1 MLVQAPAMEMRI
13 PVRMPGRADR
23 ICTRSMVYRREAPS
37 VRAHSRRSS
46 GTSSS
51 AATVVTAMIG
61 VTPKTIRTSLGIP
74 DPEPDDEQRDE
85 GQRRQRAEYPDDR
98 IDQMPR
104 DQGSGHS
111 GAQGY
116 TDDDTDGEADHD
128 TAQAEECVI
137 PERLALRRVR
147 PVQAVHESVRGLGD
161 RRQEYRIRDE
171 MRRKLPHHTQVTWAR
186 RPR

>member
-1 MLVQAPAMEMRI
+1 
-13 PVRMPGRADR
+13 
-23 ICTRSMVYRREAPS
+23 
-37 VRAHSRRSS
+37 
-46 GTSSS
+46 
-51 AATVVTAMIG
+51 
-61 VTPKTIRTSLGIP
+61 
-74 DPEPDDEQRDE
+74 
-85 GQRRQRAEYPDDR
+85 
-98 IDQMPR
+98 MPR

-147 PVQAVHESVRGLGD
+147 LVQVVHESVRGLGD

-171 MRRKLPHHTQVTWAR
+171 CRAELPHKRQADKAGRSGCQATGACPAPFPPVSGKIGAVIDFFSCVLILSAR
-186 RPR
+186 